1 MEPLIAHYYPTKEA
15 GEESQRERGTRIP
28 PPLFYLHLWWAR
40 RPLAASRAT
49 VAALAVDTNK
59 PPDKRFVE
67 ELLQAIKLVPGLP
80 RPAYNY
86 SPDREWIARHSRV
99 KEATLLDP
107 FAGGGSIPLEAL
119 RLGFKKVVAVEY
131 NPVAY
136 IILKATLEYPLRYGK
151 KLVKDVEYWAKW
163 LVENVRRELAP
174 YYPPH
179 PKGRPTNYIWVRVYT
194 CPDGKKVPSLSNPI
208 LSKDNK
214 IALKLEGF
222 DEEGNP
228 ILRVVNVNDVSKAKE
243 QYATIRRKKLRCP
256 TATLDSK
263 ELQRQYQEAMKQ
275 WEEEG
280 RYGYHPAVLAAVKLE
295 DGSYAEPTQEM
306 IEAYRKAEQYLREH
320 WDELLA
326 EDLIP
331 AEQIPEG
338 EKTREVLL
346 RGIDK
351 FYKLFNA
358 RQLLVHAIV
367 VKYIREAYQE
377 MLNKGYDEDYAKAVV
392 TYLALGHGKLL
403 DYSSTMTMWHIKGVI
418 GHTFARHAYTFGND
432 FAEGDIIPG
441 NKQGDLLSWVFFS
454 NTGIVKALERIVGL
468 LEGASGEVEVVLG
481 DAADPATYAGVDGID
496 FVVADPPYYDNVQ
509 YGELSDFFYVWF
521 KRSLGELYP
530 EAFVWDTVPKDSE
543 IVVNRARGRDGAWF
557 ESRLRAVFELVRE
570 QGAGRLAVMYAHRS
584 SEGLYAMFGAL
595 LGAGWKPVGVWG
607 VAAEQPRS
615 QHIVGKAAARSML
628 VIGAVPRS
636 GGSGCFWDARL
647 QRRVE
652 EAVEAAVRET
662 LGLGLGLV
670 DAVLAGVGAAF
681 RVAGECWPL
690 QRLEGGVV
698 GVREVVDLASR
709 VASRAVTREVLRA
722 EIDPLSTM
730 YFLARVVYGEPEY
743 DELRRLGYAAGLSH
757 EVFIERFTKGSRTSR
772 GRKVYPLKRLDEI
785 DAVLR
790 PGSLVEALAVAVR
803 RFLVAGVEEA
813 LEALREA
820 GYGLDTAV
828 CRYVEALMAD
838 SEGGEKKALQ
848 GIYAACVQRGLAGG
862 RGGRGPGEGS
872 GGQRTLVEFLGR
884 R

>member
-15 GEESQRERGTRIP
+15 GQESQRERGARF

-40 RPLAASRAT
+40 RPLAASRAA
-49 VAALAVDTNK
+49 VAALAVDTNG
-59 PPDKRFVE
+59 PPDKRFIE
-67 ELLQAIKLVPGLP
+67 EFLQAIKLASRLP

-107 FAGGGSIPLEAL
+107 FAGGGSIPFEAL

-151 KLVKDVEYWAKW
+151 RLVKDVEYWAKW

-208 LSKDNK
+208 LSKEDK
-214 IALKLEGF
+214 IALKLEDF
-222 DEEGNP
+222 DEAGNP
-228 ILRVVNVNDVSKAKE
+228 ILKVVKVSDVGKIKE

-256 TATLDSK
+256 TSTLDSK

-295 DGSYAEPTQEM
+295 DGSYVEPTQEM
-306 IEAYRKAEQYLREH
+306 IEACQKAEEYLKEY

-326 EDLIP
+326 ENLIP
-331 AEQIPEG
+331 VELIPEG
-338 EKTREVLL
+338 EKTREILL

-358 RQLLVHAIV
+358 RQLLTHTTV
-367 VKYIREAYQE
+367 VKYIRKAYEE
-377 MLNKGYDEDYAKAVV
+377 MLNKGYDEDYARAVV
-392 TYLALGHGKLL
+392 TYLALGHGRLL
-403 DYSSTMTMWHIKGVI
+403 CYNSAITTWDPYGKGSI
-418 GHTFARHAYTFGND
+418 NHTFAQHAYTFGED
-432 FAEGDIIPG
+432 FAEGDP
-441 NKQGDLLSWVFFS
+441 LSSLNIHWVFFGA
-454 NTGIVKALERIVGL
+454 TGIVKALKHIVDL
-468 LEGASGEVEVVLG
+468 LEGADGEIEVVLG
-481 DAADPATYAGVDGID
+481 DAADPATYAGIGGID
-496 FVVADPPYYDNVQ
+496 FVVADPPYYNNVQ

-543 IVVNRARGRDGAWF
+543 IVVNSARGRDRAWF

-570 QGAGRLAVMYAHRS
+570 QGARRLAVMYAHRS

-595 LGAGWKPVGVWG
+595 LGAGWKLVGVWS

-615 QHIVGKAAARSML
+615 WHIVGKAAVRSML

-652 EAVEAAVRET
+652 EAVEAAVREA

-670 DAVLAGVGAAF
+670 DAVLAGIGAAF

-690 QRLEGGVV
+690 RRLEGGVV

-709 VASRAVTREVLRA
+709 VASRVVTREVLRA

-730 YFLARVVYGEPEY
+730 YFLARVVYSEPDY
-743 DELRRLGYAAGLSH
+743 DELRRLGYATGLSH
-757 EVFIERFTKGSRTSR
+757 EVFIERFTKAAGRR
-772 GRKVYPLKRLDEI
+772 RDRKVYPLKRLDEI
-785 DAVLR
+785 DVALK

-848 GIYAACVQRGLAGG
+848 GIYAACVQRGLTSE
-862 RGGRGPGEGS
+862 RGGKSSGGGS

-884 R
+884 K